1 MPSSLIKQA
10 SARLSRRSCPPG
22 LAIIL
27 AGQLVLV
34 LVPDPLTVLPWDQR
48 RAHRHDRTPSW
59 CRAPSGG
66 TRSMSEG

>member
-34 LVPDPLTVLPWDQR
+34 PDPH
-48 RAHRHDRTPSW
+48 HRPAMGSK
-59 CRAPSGG
+59 A
-66 TRSMSEG
+66 RSSA